1 MYTLNAIST
10 GFKGILT
17 TILFLYYLTTYLV
30 HERYIKVFSSSKV
43 AEVSIVILK
52 TFPSIFQFSSSL
64 NSRPERKLSEYG
76 IAPNGI
82 DGWIQF

>member
-17 TILFLYYLTTYLV
+17 TILYLTTYL
-30 HERYIKVFSSSKV
+30 HERYIKVFSSKV